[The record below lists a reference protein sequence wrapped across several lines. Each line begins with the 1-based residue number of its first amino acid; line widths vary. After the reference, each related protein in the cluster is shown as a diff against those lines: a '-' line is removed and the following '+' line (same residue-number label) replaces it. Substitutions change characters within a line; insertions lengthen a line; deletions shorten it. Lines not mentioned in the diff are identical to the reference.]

1 VYVGVVI
8 SIVSAAGGDGYVLV
22 LDATTFQE
30 IARVRF
36 PYGLPY
42 GFHGCWIPDKEKNS
56 MRAARTRR
64 WVRTPRGFSR
74 LGRTPAG
81 LARLALLSLFV
92 LLGSAPD
99 WPWIASYF
107 FAEHIG
113 LGI

>member
-42 GFHGCWIPDKEKNS
+42 GFHGCWIPDKDL
-56 MRAARTRR
+56 
-64 WVRTPRGFSR
+64 TP
-74 LGRTPAG
+74 GRFDGTAQ
-81 LARLALLSLFV
+81 V
-92 LLGSAPD
+92 N
-99 WPWIASYF
+99 
-107 FAEHIG
+107 
-113 LGI
+113 